1 MDDKTRSS
9 QLRPEQQAQRQ
20 DLATFS
26 RGSARHFRP
35 RRAFSTNRIA
45 SSIPAKSFV
54 GRSGRINGRK
64 RLKSA
69 REV

>member
-1 MDDKTRSS
+1 MDDKIRSS
-9 QLRPEQQAQRQ
+9 QLRPEQQALSQN
-20 DLATFS
+20 LATFS

-35 RRAFSTNRIA
+35 RRSRTTNRIA

-54 GRSGRINGRK
+54 GQAGRINGRN
-64 RLKSA
+64 RLKFA